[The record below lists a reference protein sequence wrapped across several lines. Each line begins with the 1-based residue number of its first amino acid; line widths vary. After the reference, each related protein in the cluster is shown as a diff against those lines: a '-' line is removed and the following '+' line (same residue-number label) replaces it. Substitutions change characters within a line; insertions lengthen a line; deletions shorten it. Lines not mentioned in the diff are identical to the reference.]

1 MATTAE
7 RLERFFADYEARTN
21 RALADPGDVDLDAT
35 AAAFAECFVAAG
47 PGGVTSG
54 RNGEALRNAIPVGLD
69 LYRRIGTKAMHVRS
83 LETTE
88 IDALHAMCR
97 VGWEARYE
105 RKDGRRLTTEF
116 DVVYLLQ
123 LRDAGPVIFA
133 WVAGDEQA
141 RYRELG
147 LTPE

>member
-7 RLERFFADYEARTN
+7 RLERFFADYETRTN
-21 RALADPGDVDLDAT
+21 RALADPDDVDLGAT
-35 AAAFAECFVAAG
+35 TAAFAEWFVGASPAG
-47 PGGVTSG
+47 VMGG
-54 RNGEALRNAIPVGLD
+54 RNGEALRDAIPVGLD
-69 LYRRIGTKAMHVRS
+69 LYRRLGTTAMHVRS
-83 LETTE
+83 VQTTE
-88 IDALHAMCR
+88 IDTLHAICR
-97 VGWEARYE
+97 VGWESRYE

-116 DVVYLLQ
+116 EVVYLLQ

-133 WVAGDEQA
+133 WIAEDEQA

>member
-1 MATTAE
+1 MTTTAE

-21 RALADPGDVDLDAT
+21 RALADPDDVDLDAT
-35 AAAFAECFVAAG
+35 AAAFAEWFVAASPAG
-47 PGGVTSG
+47 VGGGRSG
-54 RNGEALRNAIPVGLD
+54 ETLRDAIPVGLD
-69 LYRRIGTKAMHVRS
+69 LYRRIGTTAMQVRS

-105 RKDGRRLTTEF
+105 RKDGRRLTTAF

-123 LRDAGPVIFA
+123 LRDTGPVIFA
-133 WVAGDEQA
+133 WIAGDEQA
-141 RYRELG
+141 RHRELG